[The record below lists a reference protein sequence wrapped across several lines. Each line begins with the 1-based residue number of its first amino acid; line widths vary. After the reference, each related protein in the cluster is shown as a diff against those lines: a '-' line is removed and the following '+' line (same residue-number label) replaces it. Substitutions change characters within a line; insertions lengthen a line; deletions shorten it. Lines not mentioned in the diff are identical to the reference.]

1 MPTDPS
7 IETLRIREAAAGDL
21 DGIARIYGALWC
33 NTLRNRGDIEDAELA
48 ARFNVAMQLQDSP
61 IALVAESDGEVIA
74 ACMVGV
80 FDDSAP
86 RPNPAWQQTYDELL
100 AQAAARA
107 ETADAKLEGSLFGDS
122 REKATSRR
130 FAATGNPYAQGQVNL
145 IIIDPAWQG
154 RGLGRRLIDAARGH
168 LRDLGCSAFF
178 LMTDNQSDYAFYDHI
193 GMERIAEDH
202 SQDTGDGFTVYIYG
216 DAC

>member
-21 DGIARIYGALWC
+21 DGIARIYGTLWC

-80 FDDSAP
+80 FDDGAP
-86 RPNPAWQQTYDELL
+86 RPNPAWQQAYDELL
-100 AQAAARA
+100 AQ
-107 ETADAKLEGSLFGDS
+107 
-122 REKATSRR
+122 ATSRR